1 MLGREGISKEKI
13 EVIAKRIRKKKVE
26 MIEAPRAINTNASKN
41 EVQKEKAGEPRMEL
55 KTQLQF
61 ELTEFAGDRGEDRI
75 PASGNYNYW
84 LLLMEYFLAK
94 SDTFEIHCWNE
105 EVASIDELTSKLPG
119 LFEITKESQMTIF
132 MGLLTVEIA
141 EFLLTHHV
149 GKDGTLAWFSVFL
162 SNGEQHIF
170 SSEHWGTEF
179 FVPDVTEEDLV
190 FIKHVAPDE
199 TNFNRYT

>member
-1 MLGREGISKEKI
+1 MREGISKEKI
-13 EVIAKRIRKKKVE
+13 EVIAKRIRKKRVE
-26 MIEAPRAINTNASKN
+26 TIEAPVALNTNAPKY
-41 EVQKEKAGEPRMEL
+41 EVQKEKAGEPHMEL
-55 KTQLQF
+55 KTQLHF
-61 ELTEFAGDRGEDRI
+61 ELTVFEENRGEDRI
-75 PASGNYNYW
+75 PASGNYDYW

-94 SDTFEIHCWNE
+94 SDVFEIHCWNE
-105 EVASIDELTSKLPG
+105 EAANIDELTANLPG
-119 LFEITKESQMTIF
+119 LFEITKKSQLTIF
-132 MGLLTVEIA
+132 VGILTVEIA

-149 GKDGTLAWFSVFL
+149 GKDGRLAWFSVFL

-199 TNFNRYT
+199 TNFNQYT